1 MNIGQTVFYR
11 LSAQDAEKVNKQRK
25 DALEFHKKLAHALE
39 HMPHS
44 SYAMELEIFVPLLGS
59 GYQRHHGLPV
69 EEGMLLPAEVVIC
82 YTAAEKGYVGD
93 GRDTP
98 IPLDEEEAKK
108 QLSQDFSG
116 VAALR
121 VSLPGNDVLFV
132 PEAVEDI
139 NPEIERERGCGITAI
154 PKMGMFTTAV
164 PADLLG

>member
-1 MNIGQTVFYR
+1 VNIGQTVFYR
-11 LSAQDAEKVNKQRK
+11 LSAEDAEKVNKRREDAEFFHRK
-25 DALEFHKKLAHALE
+25 LSEAAEYKGGAFSAHTIEGL
-39 HMPHS
+39 
-44 SYAMELEIFVPLLGS
+44 VPLLGS
-59 GYQRHHGLPV
+59 GYQQHHGLPV
-69 EEGMLLPAEVVIC
+69 TEEMLLPAEVVIC

-116 VAALR
+116 MAALR

-139 NPEIERERGCGITAI
+139 NPEIERGRGCGITAM
-154 PKMGMFTTAV
+154 PKPGMFTTAV
-164 PADLLG
+164 PADLLS